1 MLTDEEAEKSK
12 QRIYESERAKQAD
25 GAKLMDSSPLS
36 SLYTIHRLLLAVHE
50 KALFPYYSSNELTF
64 FFLSPKLKNQIMS
77 WVNIEDL
84 SSTIIF

>member
-1 MLTDEEAEKSK
+1 MLTDEEAEKPK

-50 KALFPYYSSNELTF
+50 KALFPYYSSNELTLF
-64 FFLSPKLKNQIMS
+64 FYYYFFIPKIKEPHYVMS
-77 WVNIEDL
+77 
-84 SSTIIF
+84 

>member
-64 FFLSPKLKNQIMS
+64 FFFFFIPKIKEPNVMS
-77 WVNIEDL
+77 
-84 SSTIIF
+84 

>member
-50 KALFPYYSSNELTF
+50 KALFPYYSSNELTLYIYF
-64 FFLSPKLKNQIMS
+64 FIPKIKEPNYVMS
-77 WVNIEDL
+77 
-84 SSTIIF
+84 

>member
-36 SLYTIHRLLLAVHE
+36 SLSTIHRLLLAGHHA
-50 KALFPYYSSNELTF
+50 AL
-64 FFLSPKLKNQIMS
+64 KLVVAAGFTRKRIVSLLLQ
-77 WVNIEDL
+77 
-84 SSTIIF
+84 

>member
-1 MLTDEEAEKSK
+1 MLTDEEAEKPK

-50 KALFPYYSSNELTF
+50 KASFPYYSSNELTLF
-64 FFLSPKLKNQIMS
+64 FYYYFFIPKIKEPHYVMS
-77 WVNIEDL
+77 
-84 SSTIIF
+84 

>member
-50 KALFPYYSSNELTF
+50 KALFPYYSSKELTF